1 MLKLDAVDLEKMFL
15 LHKVN
20 FNFVLSISIIGGKMS
35 RYHLKNGRK
44 YKKRRALVVAATVLS
59 IVAIV
64 MAVYLFLNRD
74 NVTGASKAG
83 DSTHTGSSQ
92 TAATQTGPG
101 TAANSA
107 ATNSGSAGSTGQP
120 SDSTANG
127 SNSDLNGVTTQA
139 HGYLPKIG
147 TAAKSGRMDE
157 LKKIITD
164 YTSKLPGR
172 YGVTYIDLATGEMV
186 NVNDQIEYI
195 AASTSKLPINMVL
208 FKDIEAGKV
217 SLEDKLVYKEED
229 LEYGTGII
237 QNSPYGTEY
246 TVRETSKLAIRKSD
260 NCGVNMIIRQVGIEN
275 VRKYLTDLGGKVYYG
290 KTHRS
295 CPYDMALVARDMY
308 SHYLDNEAVY
318 GELIDNLENTD
329 WNDRISAKLTGVKVA
344 HKIGNQTKTAND
356 VGIVFGKHPYVLS
369 VMTEDVDFGTACN
382 NIAALSKKIFDFE
395 EAYAAE
401 TPVQAK

>member
-1 MLKLDAVDLEKMFL
+1 
-15 LHKVN
+15 
-20 FNFVLSISIIGGKMS
+20 MS
-35 RYHLKNGRK
+35 RYHMKNGRK

-74 NVTGASKAG
+74 NVTGASRSG
-83 DSTHTGSSQ
+83 DTTQTGSSQ
-92 TAATQTGPG
+92 TAVTQTGPG
-101 TAANSA
+101 AAANSD
-107 ATNSGSAGSTGQP
+107 ATNSGSADSTGQT
-120 SDSTANG
+120 SDSTA
-127 SNSDLNGVTTQA
+127 NGVTTQA
-139 HGYLPKIG
+139 HGYLPKVG
-147 TAAKSGRMDE
+147 TVAKSGKME
-157 LKKIITD
+157 EMKKIITD

-186 NVNDQIEYI
+186 NVNDQVEYI
-195 AASTSKLPINMVL
+195 AASTSKLPINVVL

-237 QNSPYGTEY
+237 QNSPYGTQY

-275 VRKYLTDLGGKVYYG
+275 VRKYLADLGGKVYYG

-295 CPYDMALVARDMY
+295 CPYDMALVAQDLYR
-308 SHYLDNEAVY
+308 HYLDNEAVY
-318 GELIDNLENTD
+318 GELINNLENTD

-369 VMTEDVDFGTACN
+369 VMTEDVDFGTACS

-401 TPVQAK
+401 SPVQAK